1 MKRTLKTLE
10 KVDYYISEFIAG
22 NDRKVISVS
31 VVEKGK
37 SLGLVQIE
45 LRSSDLNIKIF
56 KDIEDENPKLL
67 DSNRFD
73 YENFS

>member
-1 MKRTLKTLE
+1 MKTLE

-45 LRSSDLNIKIF
+45 LRSSDLNIRIF
-56 KDIEDENPKLL
+56 KDVEDENPKLVN
-67 DSNRFD
+67 SNRFN
-73 YENFS
+73 YENFI

>member
-73 YENFS
+73 YENFF